1 MSRPIDSTHHAEP
14 TTARH
19 IEEAAR
25 QKAVEKTEKREL
37 VGEAEYE
44 TKHLDNLRENPNAV
58 LENPLQVSKLV
69 CRELFATLRCPWF
82 ETPYCPASLPTPL
95 CERSLTHQMRCTGHL
110 A

>member
-58 LENPLQVSKLV
+58 LENPLQVSARRAV
-69 CRELFATLRCPWF
+69 LFCHAALPWSP
-82 ETPYCPASLPTPL
+82 TSYCLLSSPALIESI
-95 CERSLTHQMRCTGHL
+95 C
-110 A
+110 